1 MKQRFIFTFPTET
14 IDIPVSWHLIMDFGL
29 KLNIFNAYINS
40 GEEGNLALELDGER
54 SAITAGIQFVRSKGV
69 LADPIEKHI
78 SICKESCVHCGAC
91 TAVCYPGA
99 LKLSAASRLLSFN
112 ADKCTVCELC
122 TTACPLRLINIRFVQ

>member
-29 KLNIFNAYINS
+29 KLNIFNAYINA
-40 GEEGNLALELDGER
+40 GEEGNLALELEGEH
-54 SAITAGIQFVRSKGV
+54 SAINSGIKFVRSKGV

-78 SICKESCVHCGAC
+78 SIRKESCVHCGAC

-99 LKLSAASRLLSFN
+99 LELSADSRLLSFN
-112 ADKCTVCELC
+112 AKKCTVCESC
-122 TTACPLRLINIRFVQ
+122 TTACPLRLIKIRFTE